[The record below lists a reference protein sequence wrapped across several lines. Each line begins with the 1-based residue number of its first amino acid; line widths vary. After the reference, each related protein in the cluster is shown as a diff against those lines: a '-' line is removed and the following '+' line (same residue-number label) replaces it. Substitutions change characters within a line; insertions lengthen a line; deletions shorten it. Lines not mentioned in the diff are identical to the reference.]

1 MKANYFKVGLFVMTA
16 AGLLVAA
23 VVTLG
28 AGLIGREEVFF
39 ETYLDES
46 VTGLAVGSP
55 VELRGVRIGQVTD
68 IGFAIDMLDVPID
81 SNDMVQAARYVR
93 VVFAVQPQYLGNLPA
108 QGDVARLTEGRGYG
122 LRVRLSSNIITGQAF
137 LEGTYV
143 DIQRYPAMEIP
154 WQPEHRYIS
163 SVPSELTGL
172 KDSIDKIFYRLEELD
187 VEGLLTSMEHLFT
200 SLDEAV
206 ADAGIAELSQAFRD
220 AMAEI
225 DNKLEELK
233 VAQLSED
240 AHRVLTSID
249 RAIADA
255 NVPAVSEE
263 LQGLFAEVRQS
274 NQKLLYLLADPETEA
289 WQSSIP
295 EAIGRLNRALA
306 RMDQL
311 VASERPQI
319 DMILAN
325 LLSISEN
332 LKDLTETLKQH
343 PSELLR
349 SSAPKPPEALK

>member
-1 MKANYFKVGLFVMTA
+1 MKANYFKVGLFVIA
-16 AGLLVAA
+16 AAVLIAAA

-28 AGLIGREEVFF
+28 AGLIGREEIFF

-46 VTGLAVGSP
+46 VSGLTIGSP
-55 VELRGVRIGQVTD
+55 VELRGVRIGQVTQ
-68 IGFAIDMLDVPID
+68 IGFAVDMLDAPVGSENMIP
-81 SNDMVQAARYVR
+81 AARYVR
-93 VVFAVQPQYLGNLPA
+93 VVFAVLPQYLGNLPA
-108 QGDVARLTEGRGYG
+108 QGDVARLTKGLGYG

-143 DIQRYPAMEIP
+143 DVHRYPAMEIP
-154 WQPEHRYIS
+154 WQPEYRYIS
-163 SVPSELTGL
+163 STPSELMTL
-172 KDSIDKIFYRLEELD
+172 KDSVDKIFYRLEELD
-187 VEGLLTSMEHLFT
+187 VEGLLGSMEHLFT
-200 SLDEAV
+200 SLDKAV
-206 ADAGIAELSQAFRD
+206 ADAGIAELSHAFRE
-220 AMAEI
+220 AMVEI
-225 DNKLEELK
+225 DTKLEELK
-233 VAQLSED
+233 IGQISD
-240 AHRVLTSID
+240 DTHKVLTSID

-255 NVPAVSEE
+255 NVPAISEE
-263 LQGLFAEVRQS
+263 VQGLFAEFRQS

-289 WQSSIP
+289 WQSSVP

-311 VASERPQI
+311 IASERPQI

-349 SSAPKPPEALK
+349 SSAPKPSEALK